1 MFRIEENTT
10 LDEFKTSFAEI
21 FSRPLPKQFAIFE
34 AARMRDSKKGLLFLL
49 PESLIPSIPCIK
61 IGDSRLAQW
70 IFLNKLADGDSRRK
84 AMEMWVSDHRW
95 GDILAMIEKLC
106 SSARNKRRQE
116 TILEVDDE
124 EDEAPENN
132 GDVNTVHSGGS
143 RPNLAAEA
151 EEEAAAEV
159 TRRAAAPTAP
169 LFASCTGRTE
179 LKLTTV
185 MATVVLWPATTSLSA
200 ATATHGETAA
210 DGDKTTKQRSSPV

>member
-143 RPNLAAEA
+143 RPNL
-151 EEEAAAEV
+151 
-159 TRRAAAPTAP
+159 RSR
-169 LFASCTGRTE
+169 GRGGGRGGSY
-179 LKLTTV
+179 KK
-185 MATVVLWPATTSLSA
+185 
-200 ATATHGETAA
+200 G
-210 DGDKTTKQRSSPV
+210 RSSHSSSLCFLHRTYKIEAYNCHGKGCALACNNKFVCSHRNPWGNGRGRGQNN